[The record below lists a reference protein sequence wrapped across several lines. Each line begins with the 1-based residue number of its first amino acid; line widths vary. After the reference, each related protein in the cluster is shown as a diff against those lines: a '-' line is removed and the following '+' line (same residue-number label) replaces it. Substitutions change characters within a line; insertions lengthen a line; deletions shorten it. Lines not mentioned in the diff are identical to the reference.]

1 MAKQVFKKYT
11 EKEEEQIIDAVL
23 GLDYSRMKLGSLMAL
38 VMTMLDAYVGINGD
52 AEDFYDKT
60 VEFKVNLSN
69 EMLKY
74 VIFVQG
80 VK

>member
-1 MAKQVFKKYT
+1 MGKQVFRKYT

-23 GLDYSRMKLGSLMAL
+23 GLDFSRMKLNSLMAL
-38 VMTMLDAYVGINGD
+38 CMTMLDSYVGVEGN
-52 AEDFYDKT
+52 AEEFYDKT
-60 VEFKVNLSN
+60 VEFKANLSN

-74 VIFVQG
+74 VILSQG

>member
-1 MAKQVFKKYT
+1 MGKQVFRKYT

-23 GLDYSRMKLGSLMAL
+23 GLDFSRMKLHSLIAL
-38 VMTMLDAYVGINGD
+38 CMTMLDSYVGIERMKKNSIT
-52 AEDFYDKT
+52 KT
-60 VEFKVNLSN
+60 VEFKANLSN

-74 VIFVQG
+74 IILSQG

>member
-1 MAKQVFKKYT
+1 MAKQVFRKYT

-23 GLDYSRMKLGSLMAL
+23 GLDYSRMKLNSLMAL
-38 VMTMLDAYVGINGD
+38 VITMLDAYVGIDGN

-60 VEFKVNLSN
+60 VEFKANLSN

>member
-1 MAKQVFKKYT
+1 MGKQVFKKYT

-23 GLDYSRMKLGSLMAL
+23 GLDYSRMKLGSLIAL
-38 VMTMLDAYVGINGD
+38 QMTMLDAYVGIDGT

-60 VEFKVNLSN
+60 VEFKANLSN